1 MSPSR
6 SEPRTNPPKA
16 RSALIRSSSASLRS
30 SSDSS
35 AVNWLQSVSPSISM
49 RNAMMRTRVTSK
61 SVVAVAD
68 TTPSASAAKAP
79 ASSPIFAGSASYS
92 GMRLIGMPSR
102 STAAWRSWAVR
113 SADAASSGAR
123 IDRFASWSASAGIAT
138 APTAASSCRSRVLIF
153 TIANATRHPWRDVA
167 SPRMP
172 HAVPLLERYRDH
184 LPVTSRT
191 PRLTLGE
198 GGTPLVRAPALE
210 RETGIPEI
218 WLKVEGANPTGS
230 FKDRGMV
237 LAVAKA
243 VEDGARAVLCASTGN
258 TAASAAAYAAR
269 AGVPCS
275 VILPAGYVALGK
287 LSQALAFGARVV
299 TIRGTF
305 DDALRIT
312 RELAGRGEAVLVNSV
327 NPNRI
332 EGQKTAAFE
341 ICETLGDAPEAL
353 FIPVGKAGNI
363 TAYWK
368 GFREAAAS
376 GLGTRRPVMR
386 GFQAAGAAP
395 LVSGAVVAEPKTV
408 ATAIRIGNPAS
419 WTGAIQARDE
429 SGGSI
434 EAVTEEAILD
444 AYGFLARCE

>member
-1 MSPSR
+1 
-6 SEPRTNPPKA
+6 
-16 RSALIRSSSASLRS
+16 
-30 SSDSS
+30 
-35 AVNWLQSVSPSISM
+35 
-49 RNAMMRTRVTSK
+49 
-61 SVVAVAD
+61 
-68 TTPSASAAKAP
+68 
-79 ASSPIFAGSASYS
+79 
-92 GMRLIGMPSR
+92 
-102 STAAWRSWAVR
+102 
-113 SADAASSGAR
+113 
-123 IDRFASWSASAGIAT
+123 
-138 APTAASSCRSRVLIF
+138 
-153 TIANATRHPWRDVA
+153 
-167 SPRMP
+167 MP

-353 FIPVGKAGNI
+353 FIPVGNAGNI

-419 WTGAIQARDE
+419 WAGAIQARDE

-434 EAVTEEAILD
+434 EAVTDEAILD
-444 AYGFLARCE
+444 AYGFLARCEGVFCEPASAASVAGLRALARRNGEAPRQAVCVLTGNGMKDPDRALALAPPLAEVAAELDAVVEAIRR